1 MDMDEKKDKPET
13 QKQRKAREKK
23 EAALTHREGIIQ
35 NLKEH
40 GFPVTDEAA
49 LDFIE
54 GYFNTATWIQDQL
67 GRPSKYDERM
77 DDWAILLGARG
88 YSLAQIAFI
97 FGVSRDTLYEWG
109 RKNQSF
115 SDALARARDA
125 SQNWWEIV
133 GQSSLF
139 AERFNSFVWNKIV
152 SSRFRRDY
160 TDRKGLPYNPAEPE
174 TIEAAAEVMQLD
186 PRDLTEEQREILR
199 IAIEAAKIQE
209 TE

>member
-1 MDMDEKKDKPET
+1 METEEKKET
-13 QKQRKAREKK
+13 TRQKKAREKK
-23 EAALTHREGIIQ
+23 EAELSRRESIIQ
-35 NLKEH
+35 NLKDH

-67 GRPSKYDERM
+67 GRPNLYDERM
-77 DDWAILLGARG
+77 DDWAVLLGARG

-109 RKNQSF
+109 RKNRSF
-115 SDALARARDA
+115 SDALARAREA
-125 SQNWWEIV
+125 AQNWWEVV

-139 AERFNSFVWNKIV
+139 ATKFNSFVWNKIV
-152 SSRFRRDY
+152 SSRFRKDY
-160 TDRKGLPYNPAEPE
+160 TDRKGLPYNPTEPE

-209 TE
+209 DE